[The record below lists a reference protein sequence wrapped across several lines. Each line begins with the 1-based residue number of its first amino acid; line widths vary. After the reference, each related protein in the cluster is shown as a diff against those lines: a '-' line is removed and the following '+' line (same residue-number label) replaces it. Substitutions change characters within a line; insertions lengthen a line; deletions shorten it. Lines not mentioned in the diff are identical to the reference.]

1 MAGRELYAAAPSR
14 QRRTWSVAAVFLAL
28 AFVVLGQ
35 LGAVIPMQI
44 THALPS
50 DQTQWPT
57 LSYILFVAFGLG
69 AALTLAWVVFFERRR
84 LANVGL
90 NGDFAVRFGRGFG
103 LGLAYLAAVVCII
116 WATGA
121 YRVEAAGIFQAGVS
135 AAVLTPLV
143 VLLFGFIVQG
153 STEEIVFR
161 GWLMGIIASRHGLV
175 IALTVSSLLFGLAH
189 SGNIA
194 PSPELALALV
204 NIALFGV
211 FIGLYA
217 AREGSIWGVCGWHA
231 AWNWLLGTGFVLE
244 VSGEVVNV
252 TPSIV
257 DLKAVDGAA
266 WWLTGGAFG
275 PEGSVVV
282 TAVLLVSAVVLA
294 MRGNFARHGGLAT
307 A

>member
-14 QRRTWSVAAVFLAL
+14 QRRTWSVAAVILAL
-28 AFVVLGQ
+28 AFVILGQ
-35 LGAVIPMQI
+35 IGAVVPMQI
-44 THALPS
+44 TQALPS

-69 AALTLAWVVFFERRR
+69 AVLTLAWVVLFERRR

-90 NGDFAVRFGRGFG
+90 NGDVAVRFGRGFG

-121 YRVEAAGIFQAGVS
+121 YRVEASGIFQAGLS
-135 AAVLTPLV
+135 GAVLTPLV

-189 SGNIA
+189 AGNIE
-194 PSPELALALV
+194 PSPELALSLV
-204 NIALFGV
+204 NIALFGL

-231 AWNWLLGTGFVLE
+231 AWNWLLAVGFELPVTGLDAHVPALL
-244 VSGEVVNV
+244 VKLLPHGGDV
-252 TPSIV
+252 
-257 DLKAVDGAA
+257 
-266 WWLTGGAFG
+266 LTGGAEG
-275 PEGSVVV
+275 PEGSIFCVVFLGIWS
-282 TAVLLVSAVVLA
+282 AVLIWRYW
-294 MRGNFARHGGLAT
+294 RGRRA
-307 A
+307 

>member
-1 MAGRELYAAAPSR
+1 MAGRELYAPAPSR
-14 QRRTWSVAAVFLAL
+14 QRRTWSAAAVILAL
-28 AFVVLGQ
+28 AFIVLGQ
-35 LGAVIPMQI
+35 IGAVVPMQI

-50 DQTQWPT
+50 DQTIWT
-57 LSYILFVAFGLG
+57 SLSYILFVAFGLG
-69 AALTLAWVVFFERRR
+69 AALTIAWVVFFERRR
-84 LANVGL
+84 LANIGL
-90 NGDFAVRFGRGFG
+90 NSDFAVRIGRGFG
-103 LGLAYLAAVVCII
+103 LGLVYLAAVVCII

-121 YRVEAAGIFQAGVS
+121 YRVEAPGIFQAGVS

-161 GWLMGIIASRHGLV
+161 GWLMGLITSRHGLV
-175 IALTVSSLLFGLAH
+175 IGLTVSSLLFGLAH
-189 SGNIA
+189 AGNIA
-194 PSPELALALV
+194 PSKELALALV

-231 AWNWLLGTGFVLE
+231 AWNWLLGTGFGLE

-282 TAVLLVSAVVLA
+282 TAVLLISAVVLVT
-294 MRGNFARHGGLAT
+294 RGGFARQGGLAS

>member
-1 MAGRELYAAAPSR
+1 MAGRELYAAAPGR
-14 QRRTWSVAAVFLAL
+14 QRRTWSVAAVILAL
-28 AFVVLGQ
+28 AFVIVGQ
-35 LGAVIPMQI
+35 IGAVVPMQI
-44 THALPS
+44 TRALPS

-103 LGLAYLAAVVCII
+103 LGLAYLATVVCII

-121 YRVEAAGIFQAGVS
+121 YRVEASGIFQAGLS

-189 SGNIA
+189 AGNID

-204 NIALFGV
+204 NIALFGL

-231 AWNWLLGTGFVLE
+231 AWNWLLGTGFGLE

-257 DLKAVDGAA
+257 DLQAVDGAA

-282 TAVLLVSAVVLA
+282 TAVLLISAVVLVL
-294 MRGNFARHGGLAT
+294 RGGFARQGGLAP

>member
-1 MAGRELYAAAPSR
+1 MPGRELYAAAPSH
-14 QRRTWSVAAVFLAL
+14 QRRTWSVAAVILAL
-28 AFVVLGQ
+28 VFVVVGQ
-35 LGAVIPMQI
+35 LAAFLPMQL
-44 THALPS
+44 TQFLPP
-50 DQTQWPT
+50 DQNHWPT
-57 LSYILFVAFGLG
+57 LAYILFVAFGLS
-69 AALTLAWVVFFERRR
+69 AVLTLAWVVLFERRR
-84 LANVGL
+84 LANIGL
-90 NGDFAVRFGRGFG
+90 NGDAGRRFGRGFG
-103 LGLAYLAAVVCII
+103 IGLAYLAGVVCII

-121 YRVEAAGIFQAGVS
+121 YQVESAGIFQTGLS

-189 SGNIA
+189 GGNIA

-204 NIALFGV
+204 NIALFGL

-231 AWNWLLGTGFVLE
+231 AWNWLLGTGFGLE

-257 DLKAVDGAA
+257 DLQAVDGSA

-282 TAVLLVSAVVLA
+282 TAVLLISAVVLIV
-294 MRGNFARHGGLAT
+294 RGGFARQGGLAP

>member
-1 MAGRELYAAAPSR
+1 MAGRELYAAAPAR
-14 QRRTWSVAAVFLAL
+14 QRRTWTAAAVVLAL

-35 LGAVIPMQI
+35 LLAVIPMRM
-44 THALPS
+44 THWLPS
-50 DQTQWPT
+50 DQTDWRS
-57 LSYILFVAFGLG
+57 LSYILYVAFGL
-69 AALTLAWVVFFERRR
+69 AAIITIGWVTLFERRR
-84 LANVGL
+84 LANIGFNSNGL
-90 NGDFAVRFGRGFG
+90 ARFGRGFA
-103 LGLAYLAAVVCII
+103 LGLVYLAAVVGAI

-121 YRVEAAGIFQAGVS
+121 YRIEAAGVFQAGLS

-161 GWLMGIIASRHGLV
+161 GWLMGLIASRHGLV
-175 IALTVSSLLFGLAH
+175 VALTITSLLFGLAH
-189 SGNIA
+189 AGNIA
-194 PSPELALALV
+194 PSKELALALV

-231 AWNWLLGTGFVLE
+231 AWNWLLGTGFGLE
-244 VSGEVVNV
+244 VSGEVVRV
-252 TPSIV
+252 TPLIT
-257 DLKAVDGAA
+257 DLHAVDGAQ

-294 MRGNFARHGGLAT
+294 MRKGTPAA
-307 A
+307 